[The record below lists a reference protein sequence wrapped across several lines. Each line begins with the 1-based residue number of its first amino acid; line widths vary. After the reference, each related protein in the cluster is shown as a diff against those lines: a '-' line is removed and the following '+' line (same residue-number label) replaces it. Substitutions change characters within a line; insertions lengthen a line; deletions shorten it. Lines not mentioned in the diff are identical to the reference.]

1 MPVDSRGRTYFRK
14 LFFKKVT
21 SSRENFLLAEGDIA
35 LDEDDGKLY
44 RGDGSTLGGILIGQ
58 ASSLQLTDLS
68 TATTSASGGGG
79 LVYNNTTGQFTFTPA
94 DVSGGGSSLTV
105 QDEGSALSTA
115 ATTLNFVGAGVTA
128 TGTGATKTI
137 TIAGGG
143 GGGLNNIVEDTTPQ
157 LGGALDG
164 QAFDITT
171 TGKILYS
178 NLYATEGDLPN
189 ATTYHGMFAH
199 VHATGAGYF
208 AHGGAWIKLA
218 NDSQLSSYQ
227 TTAGLNGAI
236 DTHLNQSNP
245 ASGYVLSWNG
255 SDYAWVSNA
264 GGGGLSNIVED
275 TTPQLGG
282 ALDTNGN
289 NITFADSVN
298 AEFGADGDLKI
309 FHNGSHSIVR
319 ETGTGSL
326 YLQSDNNVIL
336 STDSGTK
343 KMIKGVGSGGV
354 ELYHNDVLK
363 LNTSTSGVTVVDEV
377 HTEGATPH
385 LTLKRTDNANVP
397 TIRFK
402 GSGGTIGAS
411 IDFDGTAGTSNELA
425 FQTYDGATIA
435 ERFRVTYT
443 GAKVTGRIDIGGSLG
458 IGQNAART
466 NQGIDAVA
474 VGGIAGDDAQGD
486 KAVAVGASAGQLD
499 QGAGAVAL
507 GFGAGQNLQAANSIV
522 INATGSVLQNTTAS
536 STVIKPIRNASGTHA
551 LEYNPTTGEV
561 TYDTLPAGGGS
572 QNLFSTIASAGQ
584 NNIVADGTTDTLYIE
599 AGTGIS
605 IATDQNTDTL
615 TITAT
620 GAGAQTLDD
629 VVTLGNSTNSA
640 VTINNT
646 LTVNSVQSTGVGFA
660 TMTSATDII
669 LNPAGEVSVSNSKIS
684 NVSDPTQ
691 PTQAATKNYVDSYAV
706 LLATL
711 KTEVAAST
719 SFADFQ
725 SRIASL

>member
-1 MPVDSRGRTYFRK
+1 MAITLRNVKGSELTFEELDGNFTDLNGR
-14 LFFKKVT
+14 VT
-21 SSRENFLLAEGDIA
+21 TLE
-35 LDEDDGKLY
+35 
-44 RGDGSTLGGILIGQ
+44 GSTG
-58 ASSLQLTDLS
+58 LS
-68 TATTSASGGGG
+68 N
-79 LVYNNTTGQFTFTPA
+79 V
-94 DVSGGGSSLTV
+94 
-105 QDEGSALSTA
+105 
-115 ATTLNFVGAGVTA
+115 
-128 TGTGATKTI
+128 
-137 TIAGGG
+137 
-143 GGGLNNIVEDTTPQ
+143 VEDTTPELGGDLVTGTNRLKFSSAGGSMLDFTVTQYSVANNTVLSSVGSINLFLDSASADASGDTAFRIFDTTNPDGTFNENTNIFKIADNGNITVTGNISVSGTNQIQ
-157 LGGALDG
+157 LGAA
-164 QAFDITT
+164 Q
-171 TGKILYS
+171 
-178 NLYATEGDLPN
+178 DL
-189 ATTYHGMFAH
+189 
-199 VHATGAGYF
+199 
-208 AHGGAWIKLA
+208 
-218 NDSQLSSYQ
+218 S
-227 TTAGLNGAI
+227 
-236 DTHLNQSNP
+236 
-245 ASGYVLSWNG
+245 
-255 SDYAWVSNA
+255 
-264 GGGGLSNIVED
+264 
-275 TTPQLGG
+275 
-282 ALDTNGN
+282 
-289 NITFADSVN
+289 
-298 AEFGADGDLKI
+298 I
-309 FHNGSHSIVR
+309 FHNGGHSIIR

-326 YLQSDNNVIL
+326 YLQSDDNVIL

-343 KMIKGVGSGGV
+343 KMVKGVGSGEV
-354 ELYHNDVLK
+354 ILYHNDVQK

-397 TIRFK
+397 TLRFK

-443 GAKVTGRIDIGGSLG
+443 GVKVTGRIDIGGSLG

-522 INATGSVLQNTTAS
+522 INATGNVLQNTTAS

-691 PTQAATKNYVDSYAV
+691 PTQAATKNYVDTYAV

-725 SRIASL
+725 SRIAAL

>member
-1 MPVDSRGRTYFRK
+1 MAITLRNVKGSELTFEELDGNFTDLNGR
-14 LFFKKVT
+14 VT
-21 SSRENFLLAEGDIA
+21 TLE
-35 LDEDDGKLY
+35 
-44 RGDGSTLGGILIGQ
+44 GSTG
-58 ASSLQLTDLS
+58 LS
-68 TATTSASGGGG
+68 N
-79 LVYNNTTGQFTFTPA
+79 V
-94 DVSGGGSSLTV
+94 
-105 QDEGSALSTA
+105 
-115 ATTLNFVGAGVTA
+115 
-128 TGTGATKTI
+128 
-137 TIAGGG
+137 
-143 GGGLNNIVEDTTPQ
+143 VEDTTPELGGDLVTGTNRLKFSSAGGSMLDFTVTQYSVANNTVLSSVGSINLFLDSASADASGDTAFRIFDTTNPDGTFNENTNIFKIADNGNVTVTGNISVSGTNQIQ
-157 LGGALDG
+157 LGAA
-164 QAFDITT
+164 Q
-171 TGKILYS
+171 
-178 NLYATEGDLPN
+178 DL
-189 ATTYHGMFAH
+189 
-199 VHATGAGYF
+199 
-208 AHGGAWIKLA
+208 
-218 NDSQLSSYQ
+218 S
-227 TTAGLNGAI
+227 
-236 DTHLNQSNP
+236 
-245 ASGYVLSWNG
+245 
-255 SDYAWVSNA
+255 
-264 GGGGLSNIVED
+264 
-275 TTPQLGG
+275 
-282 ALDTNGN
+282 
-289 NITFADSVN
+289 
-298 AEFGADGDLKI
+298 I
-309 FHNGSHSIVR
+309 FHNGGHSIIR

-326 YLQSDNNVIL
+326 YLQSDDNVIL

-343 KMIKGVGSGGV
+343 KMVKGVGSGEV
-354 ELYHNDVLK
+354 ILYHNDVQK

-397 TIRFK
+397 TLRFK

-443 GAKVTGRIDIGGSLG
+443 GVKVTGRIDIGGSLG

-522 INATGSVLQNTTAS
+522 INATGNVLQNTTAS

-691 PTQAATKNYVDSYAV
+691 PTQAATKNYVDTYAV

-725 SRIASL
+725 SRIAAL

>member
-1 MPVDSRGRTYFRK
+1 MAITLRNVKGSELTFEELDGNFTDLNGR
-14 LFFKKVT
+14 VT
-21 SSRENFLLAEGDIA
+21 TLE
-35 LDEDDGKLY
+35 
-44 RGDGSTLGGILIGQ
+44 GST
-58 ASSLQLTDLS
+58 
-68 TATTSASGGGG
+68 
-79 LVYNNTTGQFTFTPA
+79 
-94 DVSGGGSSLTV
+94 
-105 QDEGSALSTA
+105 
-115 ATTLNFVGAGVTA
+115 
-128 TGTGATKTI
+128 
-137 TIAGGG
+137 
-143 GGGLNNIVEDTTPQ
+143 
-157 LGGALDG
+157 
-164 QAFDITT
+164 
-171 TGKILYS
+171 
-178 NLYATEGDLPN
+178 
-189 ATTYHGMFAH
+189 
-199 VHATGAGYF
+199 
-208 AHGGAWIKLA
+208 
-218 NDSQLSSYQ
+218 
-227 TTAGLNGAI
+227 
-236 DTHLNQSNP
+236 
-245 ASGYVLSWNG
+245 
-255 SDYAWVSNA
+255 
-264 GGGGLSNIVED
+264 GLSNVVED
-275 TTPQLGG
+275 ISPELGGDLVTGNNRLKFSSAGGSMLDFTVTQYSVANNTVLSSVGSINLFLDSASADASGDTAFRIFDTTNPDGAVTETNNIFKIADTGDISVKGNILVSGTNQIQLG
-282 ALDTNGN
+282 A
-289 NITFADSVN
+289 AQ
-298 AEFGADGDLKI
+298 DLKI
-309 FHNGSHSIVR
+309 FHNGGHSIIR

-326 YLQSDNNVIL
+326 YLQSDDNVIL
-336 STDSGTK
+336 STDSSTK
-343 KMIKGVGSGGV
+343 KMIKGVGGGEV
-354 ELYHNDVLK
+354 VLYHNDIQK
-363 LNTSTSGVTVVDEV
+363 LNTSTSGVTVVDEL

-669 LNPAGEVSVSNSKIS
+669 LNPTGEVSVSNSKIS

>member
-1 MPVDSRGRTYFRK
+1 MAITLRNVKGSELTFEELDGNFTDLNGR
-14 LFFKKVT
+14 VT
-21 SSRENFLLAEGDIA
+21 TLE
-35 LDEDDGKLY
+35 
-44 RGDGSTLGGILIGQ
+44 GSTG
-58 ASSLQLTDLS
+58 LS
-68 TATTSASGGGG
+68 N
-79 LVYNNTTGQFTFTPA
+79 V
-94 DVSGGGSSLTV
+94 
-105 QDEGSALSTA
+105 
-115 ATTLNFVGAGVTA
+115 
-128 TGTGATKTI
+128 
-137 TIAGGG
+137 
-143 GGGLNNIVEDTTPQ
+143 VEDTTPELGGDLVTGTNRLKFSSAGGSMLDFTVTQYSVANNTVLSSVGSINLFLDSASADSSGDTAFRIFDTTDPDGAVTETNNIFKIADTGDISVKGNLLVSGTNQIQ
-157 LGGALDG
+157 LGAA
-164 QAFDITT
+164 Q
-171 TGKILYS
+171 
-178 NLYATEGDLPN
+178 
-189 ATTYHGMFAH
+189 
-199 VHATGAGYF
+199 
-208 AHGGAWIKLA
+208 
-218 NDSQLSSYQ
+218 
-227 TTAGLNGAI
+227 
-236 DTHLNQSNP
+236 
-245 ASGYVLSWNG
+245 
-255 SDYAWVSNA
+255 
-264 GGGGLSNIVED
+264 
-275 TTPQLGG
+275 
-282 ALDTNGN
+282 
-289 NITFADSVN
+289 
-298 AEFGADGDLKI
+298 DLKI
-309 FHNGSHSIVR
+309 FHNGGHSIIR

-326 YLQSDNNVIL
+326 YLQSDDNVIL
-336 STDSGTK
+336 STDSSTK
-343 KMIKGVGSGGV
+343 KMIKGVGGGEV
-354 ELYHNDVLK
+354 VLYHNDIQK
-363 LNTSTSGVTVVDEV
+363 LNTSTSGVTVVDEL